1 MIGPGDLKTGF
12 ARPPRDTEVPRD
24 TEAARKVNP
33 NTCADAVQLSST
45 TEPRFRASL
54 LPRRWGDADLGTSWK
69 ELRGRRTGESR
80 MGVKQSGD
88 QKRGETANLEEMV
101 QLNEQGS
108 WSPSAANNSERD
120 LTVTPGLQLKLSGYW
135 SRETREIGK

>member
-1 MIGPGDLKTGF
+1 M
-12 ARPPRDTEVPRD
+12 
-24 TEAARKVNP
+24 
-33 NTCADAVQLSST
+33 
-45 TEPRFRASL
+45 
-54 LPRRWGDADLGTSWK
+54 
-69 ELRGRRTGESR
+69 
-80 MGVKQSGD
+80 KQSGD

-101 QLNEQGS
+101 HLNEQGS